1 MKELPFSSAFKGGTT
16 GESRH
21 FLKTAAGAFAK
32 KGYHRTTVDEIAGAL
47 GVAKGTIYY
56 HFKSKEELYLAV
68 IHEGVYLLE
77 EQMRLSISV
86 AKTPAE
92 KIKKIIGCML
102 SFIEDENDFVFL
114 FIKELCGTEIQR
126 AVQARMLC
134 GSIRIIHSI
143 MEEGLKNGS
152 FKNVNPEIT
161 ARSLYGMVVISAL
174 HYLSYAETIPHDQVI
189 TAIEKVFLEGTLAAD
204 YREEL

>member
-1 MKELPFSSAFKGGTT
+1 MKELPFSFAFKGGTT
-16 GESRH
+16 DKSSS
-21 FLKTAAGAFAK
+21 FLKTAAGVFAK

-56 HFKSKEELYLAV
+56 HFKNKEELYLAV

-77 EQMRLSISV
+77 ERMRLSVSA

-92 KIKKIIGCML
+92 KIKKIIGCLL
-102 SFIEDENDFVFL
+102 SFIEDESDLVFL

-134 GSIRIIHSI
+134 GIIRIIHSI
-143 MEEGLKNGS
+143 VEEGVKNGS
-152 FKNVNPEIT
+152 FKKVNPEIT
-161 ARSLYGMVVISAL
+161 ARSLFGMIVISAL
-174 HYLSYAETIPHDQVI
+174 HYLSYAETIPHGQVI
-189 TAIEKVFLEGTLAAD
+189 TTIEKVFLEGTLAAD

>member
-1 MKELPFSSAFKGGTT
+1 MKELPFSSAFKSGSN

-56 HFKSKEELYLAV
+56 HFKSKEELCLAV
-68 IHEGVYLLE
+68 IHEGAYLLE
-77 EQMRLSISV
+77 EQMRRSISG

-92 KIKKIIGCML
+92 KIKRIIECML
-102 SFIEDENDFVFL
+102 SFIEKENDLVFL
-114 FIKELCGTEIQR
+114 FIKELCSTEIQR
-126 AVQARMLC
+126 ALQAQMLC
-134 GSIRIIHSI
+134 GSLRIISGI

-152 FKNVNPEIT
+152 FKKVNPEIT
-161 ARSLYGMVVISAL
+161 ARSLYGMIIISAL
-174 HYLSYAETIPHDQVI
+174 HYLSYAETIPHYQAV
-189 TAIEKVFLEGTLAAD
+189 TAIEKIFLEGTLATD
-204 YREEL
+204 YREGL